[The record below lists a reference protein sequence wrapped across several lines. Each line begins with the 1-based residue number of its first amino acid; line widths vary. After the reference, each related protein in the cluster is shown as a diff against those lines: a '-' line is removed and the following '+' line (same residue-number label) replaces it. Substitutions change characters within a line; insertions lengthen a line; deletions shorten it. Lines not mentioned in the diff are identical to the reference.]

1 MNEFDNIEYY
11 KDNPALNKNEITECL
26 LDLYFYLL
34 GGENAEN
41 YLKEFG
47 KKYISLNEEDKE
59 KIREE
64 IKNNLNINKPK
75 SK

>member
-1 MNEFDNIEYY
+1 MNEFDNIKYY

-34 GGENAEN
+34 GRENAEN